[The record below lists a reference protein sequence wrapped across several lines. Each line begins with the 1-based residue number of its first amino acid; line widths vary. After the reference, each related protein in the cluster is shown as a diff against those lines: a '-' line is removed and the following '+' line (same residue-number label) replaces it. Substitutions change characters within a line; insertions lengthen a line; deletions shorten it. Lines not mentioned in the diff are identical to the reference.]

1 MQVASQDRA
10 GEENRNPR
18 RTFVRALLS
27 LTASRG
33 LLLGRR
39 EAAVSPPPPF
49 SPAVARGGALGL
61 ERGCHRGGGGPGRAW
76 KPRATGQ
83 GRAQVGSVKPPEGPL
98 SQLCGPGGD
107 VMAAAVLTDRA
118 QVSVTFDDVAVT
130 FTKEE
135 WGQLDLAQRT
145 LYQEVMLENCGLLVS
160 LGKAF
165 LPRFTMQVTCHFFIP
180 PSDSRPGC
188 TRRPLEPSL
197 PFSHSFSH
205 FLHSPLPI
213 WSPCISLG

>member
-118 QVSVTFDDVAVT
+118 QVSGRWLRSCRLLASAEAVP
-130 FTKEE
+130 EM
-135 WGQLDLAQRT
+135 G
-145 LYQEVMLENCGLLVS
+145 GS
-160 LGKAF
+160 PG
-165 LPRFTMQVTCHFFIP
+165 IP
-180 PSDSRPGC
+180 YIC
-188 TRRPLEPSL
+188 
-197 PFSHSFSH
+197 
-205 FLHSPLPI
+205 LHSRR
-213 WSPCISLG
+213 SLWCVELVCHLIYTWP